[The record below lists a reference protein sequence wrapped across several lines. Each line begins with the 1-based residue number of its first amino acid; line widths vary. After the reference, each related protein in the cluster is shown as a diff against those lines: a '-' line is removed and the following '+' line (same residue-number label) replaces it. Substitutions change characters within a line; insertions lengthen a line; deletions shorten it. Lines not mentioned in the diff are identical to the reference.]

1 MFVILEVIESFDLEK
16 NIYFVFI
23 LIMLLF
29 CEPQLKSLAE
39 N

>member
-29 CEPQLKSLAE
+29 CEP
-39 N
+39 

>member
-1 MFVILEVIESFDLEK
+1 MFVILEVVESFDFEK

-29 CEPQLKSLAE
+29 YEP
-39 N
+39 

>member
-1 MFVILEVIESFDLEK
+1 MFVILEVIESFDVEK

-29 CEPQLKSLAE
+29 CEP
-39 N
+39 